1 MSANTAAS
9 TAADRAAGRAEAPNR
24 RERARAAMLDEI
36 KQTALELM
44 AAHGSTDVR
53 FVDIARAMGLTAP
66 ALYRYYADRDELLT
80 AMVVD
85 SFDDLAMSLAGARN
99 SVPTDDLGGQLLATC
114 SAYRHWASASP
125 QRFALIFGQPVPGY
139 AAPENGPTTEAAE
152 RAMGILAGIVVAAIQ
167 RGELREPLVREVGTT
182 MCALAASKAAEAG
195 VEIPEAT
202 YQAMLHTWITLHG
215 FTCLE
220 AYGQLHWMD
229 PAARD
234 ELFAAQ
240 IRATAISGG
249 LPIPG
254 AVPAPRP

>member
-1 MSANTAAS
+1 VSAS

-66 ALYRYYADRDELLT
+66 ALYRYFADRDELLT

-85 SFDDLAMSLAGARN
+85 SFDDLAASLANARDG
-99 SVPTDDLGGQLLATC
+99 VPAEDLGGRLLATC

-139 AAPENGPTTEAAE
+139 AAPEDGPTTEAAG
-152 RAMGILAGIVVAAIQ
+152 RAMGILAGIVVEAIK
-167 RGELREPLVREVGTT
+167 RGELRQPLVREVGTT
-182 MCALAASKAAEAG
+182 MCALAAGKAAELGADL
-195 VEIPEAT
+195 PAAT
-202 YQAMLHTWITLHG
+202 YQAMLHTWATLHG

-220 AYGQLHWMD
+220 VYGHLGWMGA
-229 PAARD
+229 AARD

-254 AVPAPRP
+254 DRD